1 MPLFKVIKASNKL
14 GGAKMEV
21 KEVSK
26 DKNMIVREYLFDKN
40 DIARLEDKAVAELNR
55 KRYHIEGFRPGRV
68 PKEVYKLRL
77 KEAFYEIYVA
87 DEAIKEVENEL
98 DKEELQLLLPP
109 VIADAEFSAE
119 TGKVVVEL
127 HTEPEVKFEPAKLKL
142 RKAKEEEV
150 LDGYVDM
157 RVNYVIEENAV
168 LEPKDEQAEEGD
180 LVKVKETVMLG
191 EKKLRDAEEREYV
204 LLKDDEREV
213 VKQLFG
219 RKKGD
224 VVEFEKTFEKGDDK
238 IVYKYIL
245 EVEEVY
251 NRILPEFT
259 DEFVKSLSIENVET
273 TEQLKEKFR
282 TEGKEIYDR
291 ELAESYR
298 AQIMDQIPEIAEIEI
313 SEKTI
318 ERAVENI
325 IDNLKEGG
333 KYESYVQ
340 NYGSEEKLIEEL
352 RNYYLNMI
360 KKDLVVKK
368 IAEENNIK
376 VDAEDIKAYAER
388 VSVEWGVSP
397 DRAEAII
404 KSRQDVRNEVVME
417 IVESKVAKILAEKA
431 QIEEV
436 SFKEQENKQEVEEEK
451 KSE

>member
-1 MPLFKVIKASNKL
+1 
-14 GGAKMEV
+14 MEV

-26 DKNMIVREYLFDKN
+26 DKNMIIREYLFDKN
-40 DIARLEDKAVAELNR
+40 DIAKLEDKAVAELNR
-55 KRYHIEGFRPGRV
+55 KNYHIEGFRPGRV

-77 KEAFYEIYVA
+77 KDAFYEIYVA
-87 DEAIKEVENEL
+87 NEAIKEIENRL

-109 VIADAEFSAE
+109 VISDAKFSAE
-119 TGKVVVEL
+119 NGKVVVEL
-127 HTEPEVKFEPAKLKL
+127 HTEPEVKFEPTKLKL

-157 RVNYVIEENAV
+157 RVKYIIEENAI
-168 LEPKDEQAEEGD
+168 LEPKDGQAEEGD

-204 LLKDDEREV
+204 LSKDDEREV

-224 VVEFEKTFEKGDDK
+224 VVKFERTFEKGDDK

-251 NRILPEFT
+251 KRILPEFT
-259 DEFVKSLSIENVET
+259 DEFVKSLAIENVET

-298 AQIMDQIPEIAEIEI
+298 AQIIAQIPEITEIEI

-325 IDNLKEGG
+325 IDNLKEDG

-376 VDAEDIKAYAER
+376 VDTEDIKTYAER

-404 KSRQDVRNEVVME
+404 KSRQDIRNEVVME

-436 SFKEQENKQEVEEEK
+436 SFKEQENKQEVENEQ
-451 KSE
+451 SE

>member
-1 MPLFKVIKASNKL
+1 
-14 GGAKMEV
+14 MEV

-26 DKNMIVREYLFDKN
+26 DKNMIIREYLFDKN
-40 DIARLEDKAVAELNR
+40 DIAKLEDKAVAELNR
-55 KRYHIEGFRPGRV
+55 KNYHIEGFRPGRV

-77 KEAFYEIYVA
+77 KDAFYEIYVA
-87 DEAIKEVENEL
+87 NEAIKEVENGL

-109 VIADAEFSAE
+109 VISDAKFSAE
-119 TGKVVVEL
+119 NGKVVVEL
-127 HTEPEVKFEPAKLKL
+127 HTEPEVKFEPTKLKL

-157 RVNYVIEENAV
+157 RVKYIIEENAI
-168 LEPKDEQAEEGD
+168 LEPKDGQAEEGD

-204 LLKDDEREV
+204 LSKDDEREV

-224 VVEFEKTFEKGDDK
+224 VVKFERTFEKGDDK

-251 NRILPEFT
+251 KRILPEFT
-259 DEFVKSLSIENVET
+259 DEFVKSLAIENVET

-298 AQIMDQIPEIAEIEI
+298 AQIIAQIPEITEIEI

-325 IDNLKEGG
+325 IDNLKEDG

-352 RNYYLNMI
+352 R
-360 KKDLVVKK
+360 
-368 IAEENNIK
+368 
-376 VDAEDIKAYAER
+376 
-388 VSVEWGVSP
+388 
-397 DRAEAII
+397 
-404 KSRQDVRNEVVME
+404 
-417 IVESKVAKILAEKA
+417 
-431 QIEEV
+431 
-436 SFKEQENKQEVEEEK
+436 
-451 KSE
+451 